1 MAVKFSGM
9 VALLIALSAS
19 TASSQTVDDLVV
31 KHIAARGGYEKIK
44 AVQTIKITRTVL
56 TPFSKLKVVVYKK
69 RPGLFRSEQ
78 AAAGQPAT
86 ARGISA
92 DGAWDP
98 APGGKVAA
106 RPAQIAAEARD
117 IDGDFDGPL
126 VDWKAKGHVVTLE
139 GKEALTG
146 GDAYKLR
153 VTMKSG
159 LVRYIYL
166 DAQSYLDR
174 RHAGVVNIT
183 PARQYDSVLDYSNWR
198 EVDGVRF
205 PFDITEDRTGKEP
218 SQSFATYTEKIEL
231 NVPMDDSLFAMP
243 TTAGQENRF

>member
-1 MAVKFSGM
+1 MPP
-9 VALLIALSAS
+9 
-19 TASSQTVDDLVV
+19 
-31 KHIAARGGYEKIK
+31 R
-44 AVQTIKITRTVL
+44 
-56 TPFSKLKVVVYKK
+56 
-69 RPGLFRSEQ
+69 
-78 AAAGQPAT
+78 
-86 ARGISA
+86 
-92 DGAWDP
+92 
-98 APGGKVAA
+98 
-106 RPAQIAAEARD
+106 RD